1 LIAPAIAGERKPSL
15 QLGIPS
21 GVSPSSPNQIA
32 LYCMHTLKF
41 SKGNAKLSKRL
52 IFNLPAGHTCP
63 NAGVCRTMADKNTGK
78 ITDAPRTDNAM
89 GLEFRCFA
97 AMAETRP
104 AVRAARWH
112 NFNTIKQV
120 MLDSFDTEGSP
131 TDAIEKLLL
140 LNIAWHTKGNN
151 QYPLCRVHES
161 GDFFNA
167 MYFNAWLKV
176 AAKFNDMKFYA
187 YTKQLEFW
195 LGAHSADLIPPN
207 FYLTASMGGDQD
219 YLLDQYPEVFQRVAV
234 VVYTEEEADQLGF
247 EIDHDDS
254 HCFGN
259 VPFALLVHN
268 NQRKGSDA
276 AKALAARRRQGSW
289 TGYSN

>member
-1 LIAPAIAGERKPSL
+1 
-15 QLGIPS
+15 
-21 GVSPSSPNQIA
+21 
-32 LYCMHTLKF
+32 MHNLKF

-63 NAGVCRTMADKNTGK
+63 NAGVCRTMADPATGK
-78 ITDAPRTDNAM
+78 IKDAPRTDNAL

-112 NFNTIKQV
+112 NYNAIK
-120 MLDSFDTEGSP
+120 EIIA
-131 TDAIEKLLL
+131 DAQCDPVQAVAD
-140 LNIAWHTKGNN
+140 NIAFAIWNAQRVNDPYK
-151 QYPLCRVHES
+151 LCRIHES
-161 GDFFNA
+161 GDFFSLT
-167 MYFNAWLKV
+167 YFLAWIQV
-176 AAKFNDMKFYA
+176 AREHPDITFYA
-187 YTKQLEFW
+187 YTKQLEYW
-195 LGAHSADLIPPN
+195 LHAHSAGHIPDN

-219 YLLDQYPEVFQRVAV
+219 YLLDQHPEVFKRVAV
-234 VVYTEEEADQLGF
+234 VVYTEEAATQHGF

-254 HCFGN
+254 HCFGDK
-259 VPFALLVHN
+259 PFALLVHN

-289 TGYSN
+289 TGYNK